1 MTEAEQLQLERLRLQ
16 VEREKERARKQ
27 RKQDRAD
34 TVAMIISGAVAIISA
49 IMPLLL
55 FIFLAGRH

>member
-1 MTEAEQLQLERLRLQ
+1 MTEAEHLQIERLRLQ
-16 VEREKERARKQ
+16 LAREQENARKQ
-27 RKQDRAD
+27 RRQDRAD

>member
-1 MTEAEQLQLERLRLQ
+1 MTEQEQLQLERLRLQ

-34 TVAMIISGAVAIISA
+34 IVAMIISGAAAIISA